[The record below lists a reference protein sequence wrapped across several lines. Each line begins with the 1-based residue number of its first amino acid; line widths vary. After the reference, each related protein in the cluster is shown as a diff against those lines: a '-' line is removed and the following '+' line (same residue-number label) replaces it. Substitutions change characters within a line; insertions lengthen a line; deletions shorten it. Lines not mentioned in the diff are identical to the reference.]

1 MSIVLRQWETISDGD
16 RSRILSP
23 VSEGVEKMTVLAQKK
38 GCKAMGEYL
47 EASVMEEVLMMLD
60 LPKK

>member
-1 MSIVLRQWETISDGD
+1 
-16 RSRILSP
+16 
-23 VSEGVEKMTVLAQKK
+23 MTVLAQKK
-38 GCKAMGEYL
+38 GCIAMGEYL